1 MLIEEFQSN
10 PEWSKD
16 NMQEVSRKTGLSEA
30 QVYKWGWD
38 QKRKLLD
45 PTRDITDEL
54 RLYKEHEMESEE
66 DEDDDESV
74 VQKLKF
80 QSSQKK
86 QTKNQPEHH
95 AITEKQA
102 ECSMKTRKSA
112 AKENKYDNKENEYNK
127 NMSSKTET
135 RGVRRKLKALGDSKN
150 HI

>member
-1 MLIEEFQSN
+1 MLIQEFQSN

-54 RLYKEHEMESEE
+54 RLYKEHEQDEES
-66 DEDDDESV
+66 DDVSV

-86 QTKNQPEHH
+86 HNKLQPEHNIDVDKH
-95 AITEKQA
+95 AES
-102 ECSMKTRKSA
+102 SMKTRKSA
-112 AKENKYDNKENEYNK
+112 AKESKYDNKENEYTK
-127 NMSSKTET
+127 NMSTKTET
-135 RGVRRKLKALGDSKN
+135 RGVRRKLKAFGDSKN
-150 HI
+150 HA

>member
-1 MLIEEFQSN
+1 MLIQEFQSN

-16 NMQEVSRKTGLSEA
+16 NMQDVSKKTGLSEA

-38 QKRKLLD
+38 QKRKMLD

-54 RLYKEHEMESEE
+54 RLYKEHELESE
-66 DEDDDESV
+66 DAGV

-86 QTKNQPEHH
+86 QSKNHTEHH
-95 AITEKQA
+95 KEVEKH
-102 ECSMKTRKSA
+102 ESTMKTRKSA
-112 AKENKYDNKENEYNK
+112 AKESKFDNKENEYTK

-135 RGVRRKLKALGDSKN
+135 RGVRRKLKAFGESKN
-150 HI
+150 HV

>member
-1 MLIEEFQSN
+1 MLIQEFQSN

-54 RLYKEHEMESEE
+54 RMYKEHELES
-66 DEDDDESV
+66 DDVSV

-86 QTKNQPEHH
+86 QSKHQVEINVDTDKHVES
-95 AITEKQA
+95 
-102 ECSMKTRKSA
+102 SMKTRKSA
-112 AKENKYDNKENEYNK
+112 AKESKYDNKENEYTK

-135 RGVRRKLKALGDSKN
+135 RGVRRKLKAFGDSKN
-150 HI
+150 HA

>member
-1 MLIEEFQSN
+1 MLIQEFQSK

-54 RLYKEHEMESEE
+54 RLYKEHELELESE
-66 DEDDDESV
+66 DASV

-86 QTKNQPEHH
+86 QNKNQPEKRGNTDKH
-95 AITEKQA
+95 AES
-102 ECSMKTRKSA
+102 SMKTRKSA
-112 AKENKYDNKENEYNK
+112 AKESKYDNKENEYNK

-135 RGVRRKLKALGDSKN
+135 RGVRRKLKAFGDSKN
-150 HI
+150 HY